1 MATNSQDQE
10 VIRLLHGVS
19 RSFYLTVRVL
29 PHAVRSQIGLAYL
42 LARAADTIADTDAAP
57 LEERLHALDRLRER
71 ILDPKKPP
79 PDLKRFVAEGQKNT
93 AKQPP
98 TSEPSPH
105 SRSVEGRSPTP
116 SEADLLAHIQ
126 GVLRILDEFP
136 IEDQNLIRAVL
147 STITSGQELDLQ
159 RFGRVAPGNVV
170 ALENDVDLDDYT
182 YRVAGCV
189 GEFWTKLCRGRL
201 FPHEKIDNAVFL
213 RNGIR
218 FGKGLQLVNVLRDL
232 PRDLRLGRCYLP
244 LDRLALLGVAPAEL
258 LDRQLEPKIRSLY
271 DTYLDRAREHL
282 RAGWDYTLAIPYR
295 CVRLRLACAWPIL
308 IGMQTLAK
316 LGSRPCL
323 DPELLVKVS
332 RSELRSLII
341 RSSITYPLPWIW
353 KNLCHNAETSPSKP
367 IASKGIFQ

>member
-1 MATNSQDQE
+1 M
-10 VIRLLHGVS
+10 HGVS